1 MSNIHKTAI
10 IDSKAEL
17 APSVE
22 VGAYSVIGPHV
33 KIDDGTVIK
42 SHVVIEGST
51 VIGKYNRIFQF
62 ASIGAIPQDK
72 KYKGE
77 DTKLIIGDSNTIREY
92 CTINV
97 GTVTGV
103 GETRVGSH
111 NWIMAYVH
119 IAHDCVV
126 GNNTILANGTSL
138 AGHVIIKDYVVTGG
152 FTLIFQFCQIGE
164 YAMTAFASRVDKD
177 VPPYVMAA
185 GYKLKPVG
193 LNIEGL
199 RRNGFSAAEISHIKE
214 VYNIIY
220 RQDLTLDEAKEKIK
234 PMIEIHPELSV
245 FQAFFRDSRRS
256 IIR

>member
-1 MSNIHKTAI
+1 MSNIHKTAV
-10 IDSKAEL
+10 IDRKAEL

-22 VGAYSVIGPHV
+22 VGAYSVIGPNV
-33 KIDDGTVIK
+33 KIDEGTVIK
-42 SHVVIEGST
+42 PHVVIEGST
-51 VIGKYNRIFQF
+51 TIGKNNRIFQF

-77 DTKLIIGDSNTIREY
+77 DTQLIIGDNNTIREY
-92 CTINV
+92 CTINI
-97 GTVTGV
+97 GTVTGI
-103 GETRVGSH
+103 GETRVGND

-126 GNNTILANGTSL
+126 GNHTILANSTSL
-138 AGHVIIKDYVVTGG
+138 AGHVTIKDYVVTGG

-177 VPPYVMAA
+177 VPPYIMAA

-193 LNIEGL
+193 LNTEGL
-199 RRNGFSAAEISHIKE
+199 RRNGFSEVEVAHIKE

-220 RQDLTLDEAKEKIK
+220 RQDLTLEESKGKIK
-234 PMIEIHPELSV
+234 PMIEIYPELSV
-245 FQAFFRDSRRS
+245 YQSFFEDSKRS
-256 IIR
+256 IVR